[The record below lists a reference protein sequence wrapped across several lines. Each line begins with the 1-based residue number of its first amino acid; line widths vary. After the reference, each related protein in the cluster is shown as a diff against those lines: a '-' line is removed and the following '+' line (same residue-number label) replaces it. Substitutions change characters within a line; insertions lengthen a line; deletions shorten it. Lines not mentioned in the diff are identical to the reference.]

1 MGSGRICGTAL
12 PEVQMAYHPH
22 DAAMSLDP
30 RQVAS
35 TPFRNITAL
44 QDLCGYLE
52 GYRRALSAKVFAL
65 TGKVYRDANLGD
77 GSGLFALGYSPTKK
91 WSEAVPTGDY
101 LNSLQQTLG
110 NAATALGITQP
121 QDLSSFDLRD
131 AGEWSSFTWVL
142 SQELRRIS
150 TAAGIV

>member
-1 MGSGRICGTAL
+1 MAL
-12 PEVQMAYHPH
+12 
-22 DAAMSLDP
+22 DS

-52 GYRRALSAKVFAL
+52 GYRRALSAKIFAL
-65 TGKVYRDANLGD
+65 NGKTYRDANLGD

-91 WSEAVPTGDY
+91 WAEAVPTGDY
-101 LNSLQQTLG
+101 LQSLQQTLG
-110 NAATALGITQP
+110 NACGALGISQP
-121 QDLSSFDLRD
+121 QDISSFDLRD
-131 AGEWSSFTWVL
+131 SGEWSSFVWVL

>member
-1 MGSGRICGTAL
+1 MAL
-12 PEVQMAYHPH
+12 
-22 DAAMSLDP
+22 DA
-30 RQVAS
+30 RQIAS

-52 GYRRALSAKVFAL
+52 GYRLALSAKIFAL
-65 TGKVYRDANLGD
+65 NGKTYRDANLGD
-77 GSGLFALGYSPTKK
+77 GAGLFALGYSPTKK

-110 NAATALGITQP
+110 NACTALGIAQP
-121 QDLSSFDLRD
+121 QDISSFDLRD
-131 AGEWSSFTWVL
+131 SSEWASFTWVL